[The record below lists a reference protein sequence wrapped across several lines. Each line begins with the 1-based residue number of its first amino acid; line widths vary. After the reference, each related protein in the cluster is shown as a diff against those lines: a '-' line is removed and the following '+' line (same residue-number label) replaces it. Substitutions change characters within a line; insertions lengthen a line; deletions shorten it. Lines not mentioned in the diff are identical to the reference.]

1 MSLCLPQLPPFC
13 PHFKAVTFVQKSFTS
28 VSFPGSLFQLTED
41 DQRLIAATPPLPM
54 EMTIADADDND
65 VDEDDAVVDAI
76 GDENLI

>member
-1 MSLCLPQLPPFC
+1 MYKNF
-13 PHFKAVTFVQKSFTS
+13 FTS

-65 VDEDDAVVDAI
+65 VDGDDADVDAI
-76 GDENLI
+76 GHENLI